1 MIFTSMYLGPTFSS
15 FENLGIE
22 TGQVLARLTG
32 VLVSRVQ
39 TNVLCYNPSAQ
50 ARFRVSVAS

>member
-1 MIFTSMYLGPTFSS
+1 MYLGPTFSS